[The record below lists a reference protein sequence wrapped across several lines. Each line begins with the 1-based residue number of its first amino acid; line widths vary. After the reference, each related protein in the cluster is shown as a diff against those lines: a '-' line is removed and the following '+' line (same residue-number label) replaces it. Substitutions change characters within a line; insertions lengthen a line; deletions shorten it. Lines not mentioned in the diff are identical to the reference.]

1 MHVRV
6 LRRDHDDRQ
15 IGRGPQPGTQSSRDD
30 LGDRVTAESPG
41 TMISALAAVPHF
53 YARAAWQETGMTLAS
68 SSGART
74 RLSRSVPVDYFS
86 SSTTQSTMT
95 ASRQQV
101 LARSSP
107 MRASLPI
114 DVPPDSDLMMRGH
127 PRQGHIQTDRRASL
141 ASR

>member
-1 MHVRV
+1 MHVRM

-15 IGRGPQPGTQSSRDD
+15 IGRGPQPGTQPSGDD

-41 TMISALAAVPHF
+41 TMISALAAVPCF
-53 YARAAWQETGMTLAS
+53 YARAAAWQETRMTLTS

-74 RLSRSVPVDYFS
+74 RLSRSVPDDYFS

-114 DVPPDSDLMMRGH
+114 DVPPIL
-127 PRQGHIQTDRRASL
+127 I
-141 ASR
+141 